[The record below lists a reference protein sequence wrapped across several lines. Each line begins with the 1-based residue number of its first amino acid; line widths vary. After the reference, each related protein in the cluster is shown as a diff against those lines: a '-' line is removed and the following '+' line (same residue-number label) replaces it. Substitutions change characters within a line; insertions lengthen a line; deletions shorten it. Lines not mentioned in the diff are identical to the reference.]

1 MNMGK
6 AMSEQIQQETIGQ
19 TLVVRI
25 EGRLDAR
32 AADELKAEFREII
45 APHVLLNLEKV
56 SFIDSSGL
64 GLVVST
70 FRRIRENEGD
80 LSLCCLSPQVE
91 TIFELTRLHR
101 VFDIYKTEDL
111 ALAVD

>member
-1 MNMGK
+1 
-6 AMSEQIQQETIGQ
+6 MSEQVTEEQVGH
-19 TLVVRI
+19 TLVIRLQ
-25 EGRLDAR
+25 GRLDAR
-32 AADELKAEFREII
+32 AVEEIKAEFQEVTNS
-45 APHVLLNLEKV
+45 HVLLNLADV

-80 LSLCCLSPQVE
+80 LSLCALSPQVR

-101 VFDIYKTEDL
+101 VFDIYATEEL
-111 ALAVD
+111 ALAAASA

>member
-1 MNMGK
+1 
-6 AMSEQIQQETIGQ
+6 MSEQVQQEKVGN
-19 TLVVRI
+19 TLVIRL

-32 AADELKAEFREII
+32 AVEDIKSEFRKISDSL
-45 APHVLLNLEKV
+45 VLMNFADV

-70 FRRIRENEGD
+70 FRRVRENEGN
-80 LSLCCLSPQVE
+80 LSLCCLSPQVR

-101 VFDIYKTEDL
+101 VFDIYETEEL
-111 ALAVD
+111 ALAA